1 MKAESMDNA
10 IIMKVTG
17 LSFAEIE
24 AL

>member
-17 LSFAEIE
+17 LSFADIE